1 MKRGGG
7 QTNNGVITSSPV
19 VVPPLPLPS
28 PSADSTPHASEKAA
42 PTVPESSPRDLR
54 NNNNNNNNVES
65 GSKEPLV
72 PHFHGGNS
80 HPRSS
85 YRRGNGS
92 GHYHNNYGNRRDH
105 DHRPNHDWH
114 PHRNFHSRDGRM
126 QHQRFPPRNFHR
138 PPPVS
143 PVFVGPSPIR
153 AYGNPVGYPGKL
165 CYLWIKVSFCC
176 FIFGVNKIDCFSE
189 MPSPYFFVPPPPP
202 PPPPESFRGMP
213 YAHVVPPVV
222 YYPQQD
228 SQLHS
233 KLVTQIDYY
242 FRYFQHSLACF
253 WWRCFLSSM
262 FLFISI
268 FP

>member
-28 PSADSTPHASEKAA
+28 PSADSTPHTSEKAA

-54 NNNNNNNNVES
+54 NNNNNVES

-165 CYLWIKVSFCC
+165 FTYGLKFPFVVLFLVLTRLIVFQRCLLHISLFHHLRRRRLLSP
-176 FIFGVNKIDCFSE
+176 SE
-189 MPSPYFFVPPPPP
+189 GCRMLMWSP
-202 PPPPESFRGMP
+202 
-213 YAHVVPPVV
+213 
-222 YYPQQD
+222 
-228 SQLHS
+228 LLCTTHS
-233 KLVTQIDYY
+233 RMLNYI
-242 FRYFQHSLACF
+242 
-253 WWRCFLSSM
+253 LS
-262 FLFISI
+262 
-268 FP
+268 